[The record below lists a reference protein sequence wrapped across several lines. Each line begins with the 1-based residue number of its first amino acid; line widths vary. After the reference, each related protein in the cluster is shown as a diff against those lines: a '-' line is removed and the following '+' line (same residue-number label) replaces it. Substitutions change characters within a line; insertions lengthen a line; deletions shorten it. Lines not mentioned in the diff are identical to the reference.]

1 MRAYFEIYEFF
12 WYQKNKSI
20 LKDIIP
26 LLYFWYKSYGL
37 SYDNLQELIQERGLI
52 LTNSEIDKY
61 LTYVFKMKKYIP
73 QEPVLKP
80 NLIIKK
86 IQYKIKNKF
95 AYLLVDQTGMTY
107 DFVLIN
113 DREDKLAQ
121 QFFLYSLDLNG
132 LPPKINTLIAN
143 RLSKK
148 ELNQDIELF

>member
-1 MRAYFEIYEFF
+1 MI
-12 WYQKNKSI
+12 
-20 LKDIIP
+20 
-26 LLYFWYKSYGL
+26 
-37 SYDNLQELIQERGLI
+37 
-52 LTNSEIDKY
+52 
-61 LTYVFKMKKYIP
+61 
-73 QEPVLKP
+73 